1 MSHADLIRAHAKE
14 RFVEVARRAN
24 QKTVTIVAGEVGRDL
39 GMSNRMPNICQ
50 ALGSRKFFDLARVDL
65 VERTGPEAGASTRF
79 VYAIK
84 PSLEDAPRAREDA
97 PHARRTA
104 VHRRPATR
112 AGLTPEPE
120 QPSPS
125 AADFAV
131 VIQCAARKR
140 PHAGH
145 LTTEDDKPVLFVAN
159 PQTAPQRPGVLYRRP
174 DDTALSTLSWR
185 DVLVQYNEVHG
196 GGEENPLGLL
206 PAWRL
211 YADSTYEHLADRLG
225 DDSLFILS
233 AGWGLIPAGY
243 LTPNYDITFAADA
256 EDHKRRRAHERYAD
270 FSMLPKDSSRP
281 IHFLGGKSYVSLFC
295 RLTEGTSAERIVHH
309 VGEPP
314 HAPNCRT
321 VRFET
326 LRRTNW
332 HYECARKLR

>member
-1 MSHADLIRAHAKE
+1 MSHADLIRAHARE

-39 GMSNRMPNICQ
+39 GMSNRMPNVCQ
-50 ALGSRKFFDLARVDL
+50 ALESRKFYDMARVDL
-65 VERTGPEAGASTRF
+65 LERTGPAAGASTRF

-97 PHARRTA
+97 PRKAHRGPPSSGNAGWPDAR
-104 VHRRPATR
+104 TR
-112 AGLTPEPE
+112 AAVA
-120 QPSPS
+120 S

-131 VIQCAARKR
+131 VIQCAARKQ
-140 PHAGH
+140 PYAGH

-159 PQTAPQRPGVLYRRP
+159 PQTAPQRPSVLYRRP

-196 GGEENPLGLL
+196 DADENPLGLL

-211 YADSTYEHLADRLG
+211 YADPTYEHLADRLC

-233 AGWGLIPAGY
+233 AGWGLIPAGF
-243 LTPNYDITFAADA
+243 LMPNYDITFAADA
-256 EDHKRRRAHERYAD
+256 EDHKRRRTHERYAD

-309 VGEPP
+309 HVGEPP

-326 LRRTNW
+326 PRRTNW